1 MQRLKLSI
9 SPCPNDT
16 FMFDAIINGR
26 IDLDGFAFD
35 VAYHDIEELN
45 RALEAG
51 APDISK
57 MSCALLPEI
66 TSEYRL
72 LDSGAALGRGNG
84 PLLVR
89 RRGERTPLRR
99 IAVPG
104 LHTTANALVARLF
117 PEIGERV
124 PLLFSEIAAAVERG
138 DFDAGGLE
146 WERRT
151 SLPLPLG
158 GIVMRRT
165 LGEETIGRFE
175 RLLRRSIEYAFAHP
189 DVSRPFVKEHAQELE
204 DDVIDKHIT
213 LFVND
218 FSLSLGAQGRAAMKA
233 LTGVEG
239 M

>member
-1 MQRLKLSI
+1 M
-9 SPCPNDT
+9 
-16 FMFDAIINGR
+16 
-26 IDLDGFAFD
+26 
-35 VAYHDIEELN
+35 
-45 RALEAG
+45 
-51 APDISK
+51 
-57 MSCALLPEI
+57 
-66 TSEYRL
+66 
-72 LDSGAALGRGNG
+72 
-84 PLLVR
+84 
-89 RRGERTPLRR
+89 
-99 IAVPG
+99 
-104 LHTTANALVARLF
+104 
-117 PEIGERV
+117 
-124 PLLFSEIAAAVERG
+124 
-138 DFDAGGLE
+138 
-146 WERRT
+146 ERRT

-204 DDVIDKHIT
+204 DDVIDKHIA